1 MPISRIMALNAKE
14 WWIILLGILGALIN
28 GSIFPIF
35 AIIFGEIL
43 TVITSVLYNIIVI
56 FYK

>member
-1 MPISRIMALNAKE
+1 MALNAKE

-28 GSIFPIF
+28 GSVFPLF

-43 TVITSVLYNIIVI
+43 TVITCVLFIVI

>member
-43 TVITSVLYNIIVI
+43 TVITSVLYIVI